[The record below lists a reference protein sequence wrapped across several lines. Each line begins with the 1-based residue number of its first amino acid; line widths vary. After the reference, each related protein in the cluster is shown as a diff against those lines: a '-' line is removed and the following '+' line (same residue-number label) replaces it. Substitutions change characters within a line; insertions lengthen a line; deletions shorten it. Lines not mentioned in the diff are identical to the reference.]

1 MEKCTNVLLIVTII
15 SYNRTELLFVGTSLL
30 HTILDCNSIHVYIR
44 VKTFKMPIESSR
56 KGIAEIFPSFLEKWF
71 GDPYNKS

>member
-1 MEKCTNVLLIVTII
+1 
-15 SYNRTELLFVGTSLL
+15 
-30 HTILDCNSIHVYIR
+30 
-44 VKTFKMPIESSR
+44 MPIESSR